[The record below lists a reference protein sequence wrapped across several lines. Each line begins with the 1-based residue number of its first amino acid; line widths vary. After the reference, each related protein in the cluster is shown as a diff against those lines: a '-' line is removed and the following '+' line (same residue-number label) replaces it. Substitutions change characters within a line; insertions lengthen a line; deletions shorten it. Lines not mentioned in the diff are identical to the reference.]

1 MQQRHSCVCT
11 QHEYDTTHKDYT
23 ADLSNGFAVTDEDL
37 QRAIDDTEIEEKL
50 PNEPKTTA
58 VAKAASKPSVNAS
71 SDTNAKST
79 QASLKALEMLSRGSL
94 SEKSALALIGTDQ
107 DAYSVAP
114 DVRIKALELVEEGK
128 LSERGLIE
136 VLGV

>member
-58 VAKAASKPSVNAS
+58 VAKSGSKRSEATSDEENVKNA
-71 SDTNAKST
+71 

-94 SEKSALALIGTDQ
+94 SEKSALAANRHTSRRLQCCARHTHQ
-107 DAYSVAP
+107 SP
-114 DVRIKALELVEEGK
+114 
-128 LSERGLIE
+128 
-136 VLGV
+136 

>member
-11 QHEYDTTHKDYT
+11 QHEYDSTHKDYT

-79 QASLKALEMLSRGSL
+79 QASLKALEMLGRGCFMASNGPDEQIAIL
-94 SEKSALALIGTDQ
+94 ISDDEKSFKILVALGIT
-107 DAYSVAP
+107 
-114 DVRIKALELVEEGK
+114 RILA
-128 LSERGLIE
+128 R
-136 VLGV
+136 